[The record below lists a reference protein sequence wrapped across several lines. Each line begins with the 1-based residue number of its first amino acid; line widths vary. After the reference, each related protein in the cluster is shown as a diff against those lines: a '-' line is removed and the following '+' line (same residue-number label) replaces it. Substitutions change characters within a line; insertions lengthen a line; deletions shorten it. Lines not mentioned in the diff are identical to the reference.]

1 MFKKIGQ
8 FFKDLKAKYKSLS
21 VRTRKIIYFSV
32 LGVFIAVFVV
42 SAAVLGI
49 YALES
54 GENKKTNS
62 ELQELVNQLKDNNST
77 WPTRDDGSV
86 IVPDGET
93 LPYDPDSPILPEYQA
108 IYALND
114 DLIGW
119 ISIPGTAI
127 DYPVMQHKD
136 EKDYYLN
143 RDFHEEYSRWGCIY
157 VREECDVMTPSD
169 NVVIYGHYKQDG
181 TMFHDLHGYYQRSYW
196 EEHPIIQFD
205 TIYER
210 HQYEIVAV
218 FKTSAILGEGFA
230 YHQFNDATNPDEFY
244 EFMDMVHSL
253 SFYDTGVDAEYG
265 DMLITLSTCEYTL
278 EEGRMVVVA
287 KRIS

>member
-1 MFKKIGQ
+1 MFQRIGQ
-8 FFKDLKAKYKSLS
+8 FFKNLKAKYNSLS
-21 VRTRKIIYFSV
+21 VRTRKIIYYST
-32 LGVFIAVFVV
+32 LGVFAAIFIV
-42 SAAVLGI
+42 SAVIVGM

-54 GENKKTNS
+54 GESKKTNS
-62 ELQELVNQLKDNNST
+62 DLQNLVNQMKDDNST
-77 WPTRDDGSV
+77 WPTRDDGS
-86 IVPDGET
+86 IIIQPGET
-93 LPYDPDSPILPEYQA
+93 LPYDPNSPILPEYQA
-108 IYALND
+108 PYAMND

-119 ISIPGTAI
+119 ISVPGTTI

-143 RDFHEEYSRWGCIY
+143 KDFNEKYSRWGCIY
-157 VREECDVMTPSD
+157 VREECDVLTPSD
-169 NVVIYGHYKQDG
+169 NVVIYGHYKRDG
-181 TMFHDLHGYYQRSYW
+181 TMFHDLHGYYKKDYW
-196 EEHPIIQFD
+196 ESHRYIQFD

-218 FKTSAILGEGFA
+218 FKTTAVLGEGFP
-230 YHQFNDATNPDEFY
+230 YHQFNKAENAAEFDAFIDT
-244 EFMDMVHSL
+244 VKSL

-278 EEGRMVVVA
+278 EEGRLVVVA